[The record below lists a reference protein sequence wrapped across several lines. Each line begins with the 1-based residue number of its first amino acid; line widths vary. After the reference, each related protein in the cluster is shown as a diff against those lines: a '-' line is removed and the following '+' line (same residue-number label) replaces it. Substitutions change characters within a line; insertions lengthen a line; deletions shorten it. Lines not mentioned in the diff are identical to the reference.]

1 MYEPERKIDVL
12 WTRDREDGAA
22 AYPVKLTLFCDD
34 KWGMLKQI
42 TAVISDAKTNIRNI
56 EARTAN
62 GQANIDVVLD
72 IADLKHLETIVAGVR
87 KIPGVHDVQRLQK
100 I

>member
-1 MYEPERKIDVL
+1 
-12 WTRDREDGAA
+12 
-22 AYPVKLTLFCDD
+22 
-34 KWGMLKQI
+34 MLKQI
-42 TAVISDAKTNIRNI
+42 TGVIGDAKTNIRNI

-62 GQANIDVVLD
+62 SQAVVDIVLD
-72 IADLKHLETIVAGVR
+72 ITDLKHLETIVNGVR